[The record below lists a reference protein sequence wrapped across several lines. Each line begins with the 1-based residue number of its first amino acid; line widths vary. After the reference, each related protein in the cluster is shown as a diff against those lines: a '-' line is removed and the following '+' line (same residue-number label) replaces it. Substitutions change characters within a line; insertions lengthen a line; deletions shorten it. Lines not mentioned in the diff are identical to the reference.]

1 MRVACPRLTKGDHA
15 KSVKDAIKAGI
26 TVYSTKE
33 VQDMHPKVK
42 VPKMGEKTRIGGFLI
57 QPLEVPHSCEC
68 FSYIITHEEFG
79 KLLFFT
85 DCSAFKYKVKNCNH
99 ILAECNYSEEILI
112 TKMCDS
118 EMGRSLYEN
127 HLELED
133 CINALK
139 VNFSADTQSI
149 TLIHL
154 SDTNSDE
161 KEFVQR
167 VKDELGFDNVT
178 AATSGQTIILE
189 KEEF

>member
-1 MRVACPRLTKGDHA
+1 VCITCPRLTKGDHA

-26 TVYSTKE
+26 PVYSTSE
-33 VQDMHPKVK
+33 VQLIHAKVK

-112 TKMCDS
+112 TKMCDN
-118 EMGRSLYEN
+118 EMGRSLYGN

-133 CINALK
+133 TVDALK
-139 VNFSADTQSI
+139 ANFCSATQSI

-154 SDTNSDE
+154 SDSNSNK
-161 KEFVQR
+161 KEFVRR
-167 VKDELGFDNVT
+167 VKEELGFEAVYM
-178 AATSGQTIILE
+178 AEKGLE
-189 KEEF
+189 LEICKEEF

>member
-1 MRVACPRLTKGDHA
+1 
-15 KSVKDAIKAGI
+15 
-26 TVYSTKE
+26 
-33 VQDMHPKVK
+33 
-42 VPKMGEKTRIGGFLI
+42 MGEKTRIGGFLI
-57 QPLEVPHSCEC
+57 QPLLVPHSCEC
-68 FSYIITHEEFG
+68 YAYIIQHEEFG

-85 DCSAFKYKVKNCNH
+85 DCSAFKYKVKGCNH

-112 TKMCDS
+112 TKMCDN
-118 EMGRSLYEN
+118 EMGRSLYGN

-133 CINALK
+133 TVAALK
-139 VNFSADTQSI
+139 ANFCSTTQSI

-161 KEFVQR
+161 KAFVQR
-167 VKDELGFDNVT
+167 VKDEFGFDNVT